1 MRPSIFFSLVIVGCL
16 ALQLSF
22 MYEGRRRSVAAL
34 QAEQQMRE
42 IVTRFGLSDI
52 CVATDARY
60 IRHAAVSDPL
70 APFMDHPGAIEHFP
84 TGSFWKPA
92 P

>member
-1 MRPSIFFSLVIVGCL
+1 MRPSIVFSLVIVGCL

-22 MYEGRRRSVAAL
+22 IYEGWRRSVAGL
-34 QAEQQMRE
+34 QAEEQMRV
-42 IVTRFGLSDI
+42 IVARFGLSDI

-60 IRHAAVSDPL
+60 IRHMAVSDPL

-84 TGSFWKPA
+84 SGSFWKPA